1 MARGSLME
9 NVSSSGGLSLPS
21 PSDSDALLLQGASS
35 FKENM
40 GHINQSLSD
49 LGRQSFDQLRA
60 PIAADI
66 ECSPSSNPQGLTV
79 ELPDLCNNVNLSSPP
94 VPPPSPTLTP
104 RTPTQLAFFAGP
116 KLRQPWHIA
125 DGTTVPKEVVS
136 TWDHVFSEGC
146 NTDVVVC
153 TDDGRRIAAHS
164 MILAASSPVFRAILE
179 DQGKRARPTVINLP
193 GVPFHAAR
201 CFIRYIYSSRYEPAE
216 FGEYGLILVVLGH
229 AYMIPALKR
238 ACTQH
243 YEHGLLNNDNVV
255 DVLQVAR

>member
-1 MARGSLME
+1 ME

-21 PSDSDALLLQGASS
+21 PSDSDTLLLQGASS

-40 GHINQSLSD
+40 GQINPSLSD
-49 LGRQSFDQLRA
+49 LGRQSFDQLSA
-60 PIAADI
+60 PIAADL

-94 VPPPSPTLTP
+94 VPPPKPTQKP

-164 MILAASSPVFRAILE
+164 MILV
-179 DQGKRARPTVINLP
+179 
-193 GVPFHAAR
+193 
-201 CFIRYIYSSRYEPAE
+201 
-216 FGEYGLILVVLGH
+216 GLAQL
-229 AYMIPALKR
+229 
-238 ACTQH
+238 
-243 YEHGLLNNDNVV
+243 
-255 DVLQVAR
+255 